1 MAQNS
6 YAVYCFP
13 YAAER
18 IDTSVYFIIQNR
30 AYALFF
36 YARLF
41 LTYFSGCPHYNSIKA
56 ILI

>member
-1 MAQNS
+1 MAQNN
-6 YAVYCFP
+6 YAVYSLP
-13 YAAER
+13 YGTER
-18 IDTSVYFIIQNR
+18 INSSVYFIKYNR

-56 ILI
+56 IFI